1 MMEITLEKIE
11 LVTDR
16 TGASYKEAKEALE
29 ASEGNVVDAIIYL
42 EEKMDKKKPFFFKGK
57 KKDDAETED
66 AEEKEAIIEK
76 LKALVEKGNISRIVF
91 KKEDEVFLNIPVNA
105 GAVGVLLAPWVALVG
120 TGIAL
125 YAKFTIEI
133 IKDDGEVVDIIEVA
147 NDKFDEVS
155 KKTDEVYK
163 DVKNKVEDT
172 FTKKSSD
179 EEDVIIVEPT
189 EEDEETDKTE

>member
-1 MMEITLEKIE
+1 MEITLEKIE